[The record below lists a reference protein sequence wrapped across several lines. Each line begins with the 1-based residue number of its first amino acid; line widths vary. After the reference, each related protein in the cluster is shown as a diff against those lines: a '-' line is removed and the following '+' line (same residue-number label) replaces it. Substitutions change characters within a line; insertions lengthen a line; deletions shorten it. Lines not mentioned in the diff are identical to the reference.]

1 MSMQRPV
8 MNPMLMQDATPA
20 PQSGLKRRRAVD
32 LLGRVVKAIF
42 RFFGRL
48 MFSNIF
54 RKPSAPELRIEDG
67 TKFQRFVRSLLYR
80 LAFVPVV
87 IVLFVVALVFAVT
100 HSSPAP
106 VDPDRAVLHDVYF
119 EPVTVTSED
128 GTNLE
133 AWLVPVY
140 DAQRL
145 VAEKEHALKKKHPA
159 IVLAHEY
166 GGTKEQMIPLVKP
179 LHDAGMVVLV
189 LGMRGTGPAK
199 NTGHTFGLN
208 EAMDIQAAIAS
219 LRERT
224 YVDGGKISL
233 LGVGTGANAAMIA
246 ASREGS
252 IAGLVLSR
260 PVDGFESAFTRLI
273 GTDDKPWLK
282 YITPMCQWTFE
293 AMYHVDADDLNVRK
307 FENLSCPTLRL
318 YANGIVEPWEASRN
332 VEAVCE
338 FLRLNKAAP
347 NDVYVTL
354 PKN

>member
-1 MSMQRPV
+1 
-8 MNPMLMQDATPA
+8 MNPMLMPDSA
-20 PQSGLKRRRAVD
+20 PRPMPGRPSKKQRALGMVTLVLKGI
-32 LLGRVVKAIF
+32 L

-48 MFSNIF
+48 MFSSIF
-54 RKPSAPELRIEDG
+54 RKPGSPELRIEDG
-67 TKFQRFVRSLLYR
+67 TRFHRFLRSLLYR

-87 IVLFVVALVFAVT
+87 IVLFVIALVFAVT

-106 VDPDRAVLHDVYF
+106 VDPENAVLHGVYF
-119 EPVTVTSED
+119 DPITIKSED
-128 GTNLE
+128 GTELE

-140 DAQRL
+140 DARKL
-145 VAEKEHALKKKHPA
+145 VEQKEYALKKKHPA

-208 EAMDIQAAIAS
+208 EALDIRAAMAM

-224 YVDGGKISL
+224 YVDGAKISL
-233 LGVGTGANAAMIA
+233 LGVGTGANAAMVA
-246 ASREGS
+246 ASQEDNVAS
-252 IAGLVLSR
+252 LVLSR
-260 PVDGFESAFTRLI
+260 PVDGFEKAFTNLVGI
-273 GTDDKPWLK
+273 DNKPWLK

-307 FENLSCPTLRL
+307 FDNLPCPTLRL

-332 VEAVCE
+332 IEAVCE

-347 NDVYVTL
+347 TDVYVTL